1 MFDERVRAILP
12 RAVKPVA
19 GLLARAGVTPNA
31 VSLVAFGTALAAG
44 ALVATGFPWTAIGVW
59 LASRVGDGLDGILV
73 RDTGHSTAF
82 GGHLDI
88 TPDMTAYSTMVVGFA
103 VAHPDLG
110 IVWPVVL
117 LGYALAI
124 ATTLALSNAAA
135 AARRRVSDTNRTF
148 QFTTGMAEAGE
159 TTVMYVLWVVFPV
172 WLGWLAWIWVAMI
185 LVTVVQRSWLAWR
198 VLR

>member
-1 MFDERVRAILP
+1 MFDERVRARLP

-19 GLLARAGVTPNA
+19 GRLARVGVTPNA
-31 VSLVAFGTALAAG
+31 VSVVAFGASLVAG
-44 ALVATGFPWTAIGVW
+44 VLVATGFPWAGIGVW
-59 LASRVGDGLDGILV
+59 LASRVGDGLDGILA
-73 RDTGHSTAF
+73 RETGRSTAF
-82 GGHLDI
+82 GGYLDI
-88 TPDMTAYSTMVVGFA
+88 TLDMTAYSTMVVGFA

-110 IVWPVVL
+110 VVWAVIL

-124 ATTLALSNAAA
+124 TTTLALSNAAA